1 MIQDTD
7 VYTIGHSTR
16 SLEAL
21 PAARSSQRVR
31 SDPFALPL
39 LLTSRASDGLKS
51 LGLVT
56 ASDIRVGKASGSPDS
71 LLQPPARNALLQ
83 ESRFRCDQHGRLLKA
98 LTGGYTIQAGGPV
111 AQGQSDR
118 LITGWL
124 EVRILPGP
132 PFLLRHVTG
141 GASRRLPPEQAP
153 AGH

>member
-1 MIQDTD
+1 MFQDAD

-16 SLEAL
+16 SLERL
-21 PAARSSQRVR
+21 PVTRSSQRVR
-31 SDPFALPL
+31 SDPFALAL
-39 LLTSRASDGLKS
+39 LLTSRATDA
-51 LGLVT
+51 LV
-56 ASDIRVGKASGSPDS
+56 
-71 LLQPPARNALLQ
+71 QPPARNALLQ

-132 PFLLRHVTG
+132 PLYLCDVAGRAG
-141 GASRRLPPEQAP
+141 RRLPPEQAP
-153 AGH
+153 AGL